1 VTLHIRDLPSPN
13 HDGRPTNFPI
23 DTLILHYTGMRSA
36 REALDRLRDPVARVS
51 SHYVV
56 DEDGSV
62 LRLVPEERRA
72 WHAGVSWWR
81 GHTELNGRSI
91 GIEIVNPGHEW
102 GYRDFPVL
110 QLAVVCDLC
119 LAILS
124 RHAIPA
130 RNIVAHSDVAP
141 DRKEDPG
148 EKFDW
153 HGLAQNG
160 VGLWPRDVP
169 DVGTTGAV
177 RDAGSLRDV
186 RAALAEIGYRVTPE
200 GALDPALAAVLR
212 AFQRHWRPEAITGQ
226 ADDGTLARLLG
237 MRRLIAASG

>member
-13 HDGRPTNFPI
+13 HDDRPTDLQI
-23 DTLILHYTGMRSA
+23 DTVILHYTGMRSA
-36 REALDRLRDPVARVS
+36 REALYRLRDPVARVS

-62 LRLVPEERRA
+62 IRLVPEERRA

-81 GHTELNGRSI
+81 GHTDLNGRSI

-160 VGLWPRDVP
+160 VGLWPWDVP
-169 DVGTTGAV
+169 DLGTMGAV
-177 RDAGSLRDV
+177 RDAGALRDV
-186 RAALAEIGYRVTPE
+186 RTALAEIGYRVTPE
-200 GALDPALAAVLR
+200 GASDPSLSAVLR

-226 ADDGTLARLLG
+226 ADAGTRARLLG
-237 MRRLIAASG
+237 MRRLVNASA